1 MDSRQSFKLA
11 VGVAGVLLVCSL
23 LAYRLLEP
31 DPSAGYVTLPGF
43 LVGVFVATIIAAAG
57 GNAHGVDL
65 TIVLVLTSLINFFC
79 YFGLTYMVI
88 LLWSKAR
95 KD

>member
-1 MDSRQSFKLA
+1 MDSRQSFKIA
-11 VGVAGVLLVCSL
+11 VGVAAALLICSL
-23 LAYRLLEP
+23 VAYRLLEP

-57 GNAHGVDL
+57 GNAHDVDL
-65 TIVLVLTSLINFFC
+65 MIVLVLTSLINFFC
-79 YFGLTYMVI
+79 YLGLTYAVL